1 MSNSSHSTGNMVHRV
16 GAALMHARGS
26 CPHPGA
32 GVDTWLSTAGTRPR
46 LSTGDGQPREM
57 LRTLP
62 GLCRYPPSS
71 VSFLL
76 PKGIERMFY

>member
-32 GVDTWLSTAGTRPR
+32 GVDTWLSMAVHIR
-46 LSTGDGQPREM
+46 
-57 LRTLP
+57 
-62 GLCRYPPSS
+62 
-71 VSFLL
+71 V
-76 PKGIERMFY
+76 